1 MKVKEIL
8 LEMYTAYVL
17 SDESREQLMKKF
29 PPKYDK
35 VVAHH
40 ITVEPGVPNNSSP
53 PPEAELKVVGYADS
67 KDGLEALIV
76 AVDGQSKREDGST
89 YHITWS
95 LDPDKYKPVDSNK
108 LVKGRHTMTMR
119 TPISVT
125 PEVLK

>member
-17 SDESREQLMKKF
+17 SDESRELLMKKF

-40 ITVEPGVPNNSSP
+40 ITVEFGVPNDTSP

-95 LDPDKYKPVDSNK
+95 LDPDKYKPVDSNT

>member
-1 MKVKEIL
+1 
-8 LEMYTAYVL
+8 MYTAYVL
-17 SDESREQLMKKF
+17 SDESRELLMKKF

-40 ITVEPGVPNNSSP
+40 ITVEFGVPNDATP
-53 PPEAELKVVGYADS
+53 PPEAELKVIGYADS